1 MKRNVKDVLL
11 ATTLWLFFFIIIL
24 SLSSCSPE
32 NIPSSDEV
40 QHTIQISNEGKP
52 FEYWLNKV
60 RYDSEEQ
67 GINVMVDSGT
77 QITLSAI
84 VPVINGVS
92 ISPNFKVYQ
101 DGRIVELKKVKI
113 GLFWYEVKQLK
124 KIKKDLT
131 D

>member
-1 MKRNVKDVLL
+1 MVI
-11 ATTLWLFFFIIIL
+11 LFYYNII
-24 SLSSCSPE
+24 
-32 NIPSSDEV
+32 
-40 QHTIQISNEGKP
+40 IQISNEGKP

-60 RYDSEEQ
+60 RYDSEGQ

-113 GLFWYEVKQLK
+113 GLFWYEVK
-124 KIKKDLT
+124 
-131 D
+131 